1 MYGIEIY
8 MGGILYFG
16 FLNGVYRVEMIIDGL
31 RIFGFFCVLSSFC
44 RSFYSVLQNLVI
56 LLPYHYSAH

>member
-16 FLNGVYRVEMIIDGL
+16 FLNGVYRVEMIIGGL
-31 RIFGFFCVLSSFC
+31 RIFGFFYVLSSFC
-44 RSFYSVLQNLVI
+44 RSFYSV
-56 LLPYHYSAH
+56 